1 MERFYKGLT
10 AGALAGIPMNAWSL
24 TSFALGL
31 TGRRYLDWMGVMLYG
46 RPPES
51 ALEQTYALLV
61 HFGWLAFLGALFAYL
76 WPRLFEKLDIFKGMF
91 YALVIAVLTYAV
103 PILLQMPY
111 LNQADLS
118 TVVSNHLG
126 ALMWGGVLT
135 YILIRLDKEVH

>member
-1 MERFYKGLT
+1 M
-10 AGALAGIPMNAWSL
+10 AG
-24 TSFALGL
+24 F
-31 TGRRYLDWMGVMLYG
+31 
-46 RPPES
+46 
-51 ALEQTYALLV
+51 
-61 HFGWLAFLGALFAYL
+61 FGALFAYL

>member
-51 ALEQTYALLV
+51 ALEQAYALLV
-61 HFGWLAFLGALFAYL
+61 HFGWLAFLG
-76 WPRLFEKLDIFKGMF
+76 PC
-91 YALVIAVLTYAV
+91 
-103 PILLQMPY
+103 LLISG
-111 LNQADLS
+111 LGCLRNWISLKECS
-118 TVVSNHLG
+118 TH
-126 ALMWGGVLT
+126 W
-135 YILIRLDKEVH
+135 